1 MFSSSTLVLLVTALT
16 CVWAQDFLE
25 ERKITKKSKAKPQ
38 VANIHDGQGKK
49 MNENIS
55 FAVSSSSFCYSI
67 ISRLKRF
74 CVFSFILI
82 DKYTTEP
89 KMNKPKL
96 VHVLL

>member
-16 CVWAQDFLE
+16 CVWAQDLLE